1 MPPTAATAHNG
12 IGDAKPGTPEIVA
25 VAKLVSGIEVT
36 VVAITLGCDF
46 FLLYKSYGYASH
58 ELINGWR
65 NIAERRRR
73 RLGNG

>member
-25 VAKLVSGIEVT
+25 VAKLVNGIEVT

-46 FLLYKSYGYASH
+46 FLDGLYK
-58 ELINGWR
+58 R
-65 NIAERRRR
+65 N
-73 RLGNG
+73 

>member
-12 IGDAKPGTPEIVA
+12 IGAAKPGTPDIVA